1 MGRPMSGIEYT
12 LPSGRKVGLRIPTG
26 ADIEAVQAD
35 LLELTKGDP
44 NGAMRVLLERD
55 SLMPRVALQSDNG
68 STNGG
73 LDPDP
78 RHRFDQWDAL
88 DIQAYE
94 LFYDELTKLTKEE
107 SAAVRDAAKS
117 ARAGLRG
124 K

>member
-1 MGRPMSGIEYT
+1 VSGIEYT
-12 LPSGRKVGLRIPTG
+12 LPSGRKVTLRIPLG
-26 ADIEAVQAD
+26 ADIEAVQAQ
-35 LLELTKGDP
+35 LLEQTKGDP

-55 SLMPRVALQSDNG
+55 SLMPRVALQGDSG
-68 STNGG
+68 SAGGG

-88 DIQAYE
+88 DIQSYE
-94 LFYDELTKLTKEE
+94 LFYDELTKLTREE
-107 SAAVRDAAKS
+107 SDAVKAAAKS